1 MGQTKPGARYQ
12 SVSLT
17 IPFIEEIKKHIQ
29 DRPEYRSIADFMRQ
43 AARVQMQ
50 YEDSKIWSETAI
62 RDSSKLKRFFTKKQ
76 NDQDEVIDTVIEKPI
91 DDEKATNVINV
102 LKEIIRE
109 VNRED
114 RIKAKK

>member
-12 SVSLT
+12 SVSLA

-43 AARVQMQ
+43 AARAQMQ
-50 YEDSKIWSETAI
+50 YEDSKIWSETAT
-62 RDSSKLKRFFTKKQ
+62 RDRRKLKRFFTKKQ

-91 DDEKATNVINV
+91 DDKKNNEV
-102 LKEIIRE
+102 LNALEELIRNI
-109 VNRED
+109 VREE
-114 RIKAKK
+114 KAKK